1 LNICSMGRASNDCLT
16 SLTCLLCVAGVTPFS
31 SSRSRPPGL
40 QPGEGGGLRPAQSLP
55 ECLAARNS
63 HVADCELTGES
74 LALPPDHP
82 LKWPHL
88 LLFADVQSKDQM
100 AASHLEGLLAG
111 PDSSKTRVLHFCFC
125 ESGESH
131 CSPGLT
137 PSSRT
142 PQRAGPQTRFLSVRL
157 ALSLQAP
164 SPSIAVLLA
173 CLMQACHLHLLT
185 MPVLACRCP

>member
-1 LNICSMGRASNDCLT
+1 MGRASNDCLT

-111 PDSSKTRVLHFCFC
+111 PDSSKTRVCKNPASARVAQATAHRGSRPAVALLNVQDHRHASSL
-125 ESGESH
+125 SGSH
-131 CSPGLT
+131 
-137 PSSRT
+137 
-142 PQRAGPQTRFLSVRL
+142 
-157 ALSLQAP
+157 SLCRPPA
-164 SPSIAVLLA
+164 SPSVAALLA
-173 CLMQACHLHLLT
+173 CLMQACLLHLLT

>member
-1 LNICSMGRASNDCLT
+1 M
-16 SLTCLLCVAGVTPFS
+16 
-31 SSRSRPPGL
+31 
-40 QPGEGGGLRPAQSLP
+40 P
-55 ECLAARNS
+55 EFLAARNS

-111 PDSSKTRVLHFCFC
+111 PDSSRTRVLIFCFC

-142 PQRAGPQTRFLSVRL
+142 TPTRRHARLCSARMLCRASAAPPGLSGAPALVCLLQTCC
-157 ALSLQAP
+157 LQ
-164 SPSIAVLLA
+164 LLTCFA
-173 CLMQACHLHLLT
+173 CLQVVCSVGAGAANALPDACV
-185 MPVLACRCP
+185 PSKRGP